1 MGQNDTTLPLA
12 PPFSR
17 MRRYIRIVCP
27 VVSLVTLI
35 LLWQAVV
42 VVVKPAP
49 YLLPS
54 PLSVASAL
62 VNNFSMLLYH
72 TGITAFE
79 TVLAFLLS
87 IAVALPLAF
96 LIARYRWFEDSVY
109 PLLVMSQAVPKVALA
124 PLILVWLGFGLK
136 TNVLVGVLMAFFPV
150 VISGVVG
157 LKSVPKDMILLGRTM
172 GLSSADMY
180 RKIYLPSALPSIF
193 GGLKVCITLA
203 VVGAVVG
210 EFVGSDRGLGYL
222 ILLSSGQLQTAL
234 MFAALFLLVLIGVL
248 SFSIV
253 QWVETRVMP
262 WHSSVRVDAG
272 H

>member
-1 MGQNDTTLPLA
+1 MGPNETSSPLS
-12 PPFSR
+12 PPFAR
-17 MRRYIRIVCP
+17 ARRYMRIVYP
-27 VVSLVTLI
+27 VVSLALLI
-35 LLWQAVV
+35 LLWQVAVV
-42 VVVKPAP
+42 VLQPAP

-54 PLSVASAL
+54 PVAVANAL
-62 VNNFSMLLYH
+62 VSNISMLLYH

-79 TVLAFLLS
+79 TLLAFLLS
-87 IAVALPLAF
+87 VAIALPLAF

-124 PLILVWLGFGLK
+124 PLILVWLGFGLR

-172 GLSSADMY
+172 GLSSTDMY

-193 GGLKVCITLA
+193 GGLKVCVTLA

-210 EFVGSDRGLGYL
+210 EFVGSDRGLGYF

-253 QWVETRVMP
+253 QWIETRVMP
-262 WHSSVRVDAG
+262 WHSSVRADAG